1 MDMIKQIFLGFIKIH
16 ILYHSS
22 KEPIYGAEI
31 ARELARHGYHISF
44 GTLYPTLHSL
54 EEDSLLTS
62 YEKIVNGK
70 KRKYYKITKEGKK
83 TLKEIRGKIREL
95 VDEVI
100 YEK

>member
-1 MDMIKQIFLGFIKIH
+1 MDMIKQVFLGFIKIH

-62 YEKIVNGK
+62 YQKIVNGK
-70 KRKYYKITKEGKK
+70 KRKYIKLQKKAKKLLKRSGGK
-83 TLKEIRGKIREL
+83 
-95 VDEVI
+95 
-100 YEK
+100 